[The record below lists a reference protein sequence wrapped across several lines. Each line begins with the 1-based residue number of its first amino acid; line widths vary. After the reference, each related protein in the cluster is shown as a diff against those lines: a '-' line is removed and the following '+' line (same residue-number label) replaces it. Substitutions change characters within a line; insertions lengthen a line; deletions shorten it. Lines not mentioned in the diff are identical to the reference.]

1 MEGVMKFASFLLT
14 ILLTAAASGQTARD
28 YYNEL
33 NRTNGL
39 EGLSNEYVCFKDDA
53 TDGIFFTISKGNDI
67 RRDLLLLNAGE
78 KKMKTSDIDKF
89 ANTLVVT
96 NYTKGVAGD
105 LDVMDKDTNRTGV
118 STETFVDRGTV
129 NKAAVALR
137 FTINWKTL
145 RFKRSVSVAGKVG
158 DYAVYGRCEDRT
170 VPNK

>member
-1 MEGVMKFASFLLT
+1 MKT
-14 ILLTAAASGQTARD
+14 CVILFVILAAGAASGQTARD

-39 EGLSNEYVCFKDDA
+39 EGLSKEYVCFKDDA
-53 TDGIFFTISKGNDI
+53 TDDIFFTISKGNDI
-67 RRDLLLLNAGE
+67 KRDLLLLNADT
-78 KKMKTSDIDKF
+78 KKMKTSDINKF

-105 LDVMDKDTNRTGV
+105 LDIMDKDTDRTGV

-129 NKAAVALR
+129 NKMAMALR

-145 RFKRSVSVAGKVG
+145 RFKRSVTVAGKVG
-158 DYAVYGRCEDRT
+158 DYAVYGKCEDRT
-170 VPNK
+170 VSH